1 MKLYTDRKRIRAA
14 IRAAQIKATTSV
26 AAFRASVE
34 VPYIRI
40 KAVTGRFIKRLQFS
54 ENLALAS
61 IAKALFGK
69 NITDNVGLTDLP
81 DIVPNKRFT
90 NGVGAGEQ
98 LDPFQIAKGL
108 TENPKIEDGDY
119 FAEDYTI
126 YGYTIASYEIELRK
140 PFTETPSIT
149 DLPDIVPNKGLS
161 SGVGAFD
168 GILSKQFVAATST
181 VMTADI
187 TDVAASYLI
196 RTLNN
201 TARARESLAGDTSKP
216 LSDTWSAAD
225 APAVTFAR
233 PVSDTGETADAETRQ
248 FTKALTDTGATADSE
263 NLNFTKGLA
272 DTSAATAGDPVF
284 SMTGV
289 RTDSAN
295 AVESIV
301 LKPILGII
309 DTPAVSDSGSLRMQ
323 DYCSFDYFAQ
333 DYVGTSLT
341 F

>member
-14 IRAAQIKATTSV
+14 IQAAQLKATTSV

-61 IAKALFGK
+61 IARALFGK
-69 NITDNVGLTDLP
+69 NVTDNVGLTDLP

-108 TENPKIEDGDY
+108 TENPKIEEGDY
-119 FAEDYTI
+119 FAEDYTV
-126 YGYTIASYEIELRK
+126 YGYTIAPYEMELRK
-140 PFTETPSIT
+140 PVSEAVGVA
-149 DLPDIVPNKGLS
+149 DLPGIVPNKGLS
-161 SGVGAFD
+161 
-168 GILSKQFVAATST
+168 
-181 VMTADI
+181 
-187 TDVAASYLI
+187 
-196 RTLNN
+196 
-201 TARARESLAGDTSKP
+201 DT
-216 LSDTWSAAD
+216 
-225 APAVTFAR
+225 
-233 PVSDTGETADAETRQ
+233 
-248 FTKALTDTGATADSE
+248 
-263 NLNFTKGLA
+263 
-272 DTSAATAGDPVF
+272 
-284 SMTGV
+284 
-289 RTDSAN
+289 AN
-295 AVESIV
+295 AVEFIV

-309 DTPAVSDSGSLRMQ
+309 DTPAVSDSGALRMQ
-323 DYCSFDYFAQ
+323 DYCSSDYFAQ